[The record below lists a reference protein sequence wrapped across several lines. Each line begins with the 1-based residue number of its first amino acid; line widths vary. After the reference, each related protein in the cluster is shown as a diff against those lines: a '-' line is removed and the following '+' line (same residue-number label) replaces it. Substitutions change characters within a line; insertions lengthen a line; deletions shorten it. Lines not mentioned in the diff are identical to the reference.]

1 MTDRPAPFDGGG
13 GAVPGSATPPGVPPV
28 CSPIAAAMPPLK
40 GDQTVPLGKGDS
52 QGRTERSDGGLGGGS
67 AEHAAPPQAEGGV
80 DTSGGAAPTVLRLGT
95 RTSRLATWQA
105 KHVAA
110 ALQAA
115 WPGLVVELVPFVTE
129 GDKVLDKPLPEIG
142 GKGLFTVELEAA
154 LGAGRIDLAV
164 HSLKDLP
171 TDDPPGL
178 TVGATTERE
187 DPRDAWIC
195 PAGHSLDSLPPGAT
209 VGTSSLRRG
218 SQLLRRR
225 PDLVIRSIRGNVET
239 RIRKVKEGGY
249 HAGVLAL
256 AGLSRL
262 QIEDEAASVLDLD
275 TMLPAP
281 GQAALGVQVRAGD
294 AAVRRLVGALD
305 HAETRAA
312 VTAERQFLASLGG
325 GCSAP
330 IAAYGTV
337 EGDRLR
343 LRGRVVSTDGAR
355 AVEVEADA
363 AFDPADPGG
372 AGRSAGEAAAREALA
387 QGAAAVLVPERA

>member
-1 MTDRPAPFDGGG
+1 MADVSPAPPRPTDARPAG
-13 GAVPGSATPPGVPPV
+13 GA
-28 CSPIAAAMPPLK
+28 
-40 GDQTVPLGKGDS
+40 
-52 QGRTERSDGGLGGGS
+52 GRLPS
-67 AEHAAPPQAEGGV
+67 
-80 DTSGGAAPTVLRLGT
+80 VLRLGT

-105 KHVAA
+105 EHVARE
-110 ALQAA
+110 LRAA
-115 WPGLVVELVPFVTE
+115 WPGLDVELVPFVTE

-142 GKGLFTVELEAA
+142 GKGLFTVELEGA

-195 PAGHSLDSLPPGAT
+195 PTGHALGDLPRGAT

-239 RIRKVKEGGY
+239 RIRKVHEEAY
-249 HAGVLAL
+249 DAGVLAL

-262 QIEDEAASVLDLD
+262 GIEDRAASVLDLD

-281 GQAALGVQVRAGD
+281 GQAALGIQVRAGD
-294 AAVRRLVGALD
+294 EAVRELVGALD
-305 HAETRAA
+305 HPATRAA
-312 VTAERQFLASLGG
+312 VTAERQLLASLGG

-337 EGDRLR
+337 QGGRLH
-343 LRGRVVSTDGAR
+343 LRARVVSLDGAR
-355 AVEVEADA
+355 AVEVEAEA
-363 AFDPADPGG
+363 AYAPERALQ
-372 AGRSAGEAAAREALA
+372 AGREAGEAAARQALS
-387 QGAAAVLVPERA
+387 QGAAEILAEAQA

>member
-1 MTDRPAPFDGGG
+1 MTSPEPTPRPAP
-13 GAVPGSATPPGVPPV
+13 
-28 CSPIAAAMPPLK
+28 
-40 GDQTVPLGKGDS
+40 
-52 QGRTERSDGGLGGGS
+52 
-67 AEHAAPPQAEGGV
+67 
-80 DTSGGAAPTVLRLGT
+80 PTVLRLGT

-105 KHVAA
+105 DHVAA
-110 ALQAA
+110 ELEAA
-115 WPGLVVELVPFVTE
+115 WPGLVVEKVPFVTE

-178 TVGATTERE
+178 TVGATTRRE

-195 PAGHSLDSLPPGAT
+195 PAGGGVDDLPPGAT

-262 QIEDEAASVLDLD
+262 EIEGEAASILDLD

-281 GQAALGVQVRAGD
+281 GQAALGVQVRAD
-294 AAVRRLVGALD
+294 DDAVRRLVGALD

-337 EGDRLR
+337 ENGRLH
-343 LRGRVVSTDGAR
+343 LRGRVVSLDGAR
-355 AVEVEADA
+355 TVEVEAEA
-363 AFDPADPGG
+363 PFDPHHPAR
-372 AGRSAGEAAAREALA
+372 AGREVGEAAAQDALA
-387 QGAAAVLVPERA
+387 QGAAAVLAEASA

>member
-1 MTDRPAPFDGGG
+1 MPERPDR
-13 GAVPGSATPPGVPPV
+13 
-28 CSPIAAAMPPLK
+28 
-40 GDQTVPLGKGDS
+40 
-52 QGRTERSDGGLGGGS
+52 
-67 AEHAAPPQAEGGV
+67 
-80 DTSGGAAPTVLRLGT
+80 LRLGT

-105 KHVAA
+105 EHVAGR
-110 ALQAA
+110 LRQA
-115 WPGLVVELVPFVTE
+115 WPGLDVELVPFVTE
-129 GDKVLDKPLPEIG
+129 GDRTLDRALPEIG

-154 LGAGRIDLAV
+154 LLDGRIDLAV

-171 TDDPPGL
+171 TDDPGGL

-195 PAGHSLDSLPPGAT
+195 PEGHALADLPPGAT

-218 SQLLRRR
+218 SQLLRVR

-239 RIRKVKEGGY
+239 RIRKVHEEDY

-262 QIEDEAASVLDLD
+262 GIEGEAAAVLDLD

-281 GQAALGVQVRAGD
+281 GQAALGVQVRADD
-294 AAVRRLVGALD
+294 AGVRRLVGALD

-312 VTAERQFLASLGG
+312 VTAERQFLAALGG

-330 IAAYGTV
+330 IAAFAEVRDG
-337 EGDRLR
+337 RLH
-343 LRGRVVSTDGAR
+343 LRGRVVSTDGAQTVA
-355 AVEVEADA
+355 AVAEGPFDA
-363 AFDPADPGG
+363 GDPVAAGG
-372 AGRSAGEAAAREALA
+372 AAGESAAQAALADGAARL
-387 QGAAAVLVPERA
+387 LS

>member
-1 MTDRPAPFDGGG
+1 MPDSAPDR
-13 GAVPGSATPPGVPPV
+13 
-28 CSPIAAAMPPLK
+28 
-40 GDQTVPLGKGDS
+40 
-52 QGRTERSDGGLGGGS
+52 
-67 AEHAAPPQAEGGV
+67 
-80 DTSGGAAPTVLRLGT
+80 LRLGT

-105 KHVAA
+105 EHVAHR
-110 ALQAA
+110 LRQS
-115 WPGLVVELVPFVTE
+115 WPGLRVDLVPFVTE
-129 GDKVLDKPLPEIG
+129 GDRTLDRPLPEIG
-142 GKGLFTVELEAA
+142 GKGLFTIELEAA
-154 LGAGRIDLAV
+154 LLDGRIDLAV

-171 TDDPPGL
+171 TDDPAGL

-195 PAGHSLDSLPPGAT
+195 PDGWALADLPPGAT

-218 SQLLRRR
+218 SQLLRQR

-239 RIRKVKEGGY
+239 RIRKVHEEDY

-262 QIEDEAASVLDLD
+262 GIEGQAAAVLDLD

-281 GQAALGVQVRAGD
+281 GQAALGVQVRSGD
-294 AAVRRLVGALD
+294 GGVRRLVGALD

-312 VTAERQFLASLGG
+312 VTAERQFLAALGG

-330 IAAYGTV
+330 IAAYAHVADG
-337 EGDRLR
+337 RLR

-355 AVEVEADA
+355 TVEAEADA
-363 AFDPADPGG
+363 AFSSAD
-372 AGRSAGEAAAREALA
+372 AQAVGRSAGEAAARAALA
-387 QGAAAVLVPERA
+387 EGAAGVLT

>member
-1 MTDRPAPFDGGG
+1 MTRPGPAPPRPAP
-13 GAVPGSATPPGVPPV
+13 
-28 CSPIAAAMPPLK
+28 
-40 GDQTVPLGKGDS
+40 
-52 QGRTERSDGGLGGGS
+52 
-67 AEHAAPPQAEGGV
+67 
-80 DTSGGAAPTVLRLGT
+80 PTVLRLGT

-105 KHVAA
+105 RHVAA
-110 ALQAA
+110 ALEAA
-115 WPGLVVELVPFVTE
+115 WPGLAVELVPFVTE

-195 PAGHSLDSLPPGAT
+195 PGGHGLDDLPRGAT

-225 PDLVIRSIRGNVET
+225 PDLVVRSIRGNVET
-239 RIRKVKEGGY
+239 RIRKVHEEAY
-249 HAGVLAL
+249 DAGVLAL

-262 QIEDEAASVLDLD
+262 GIEGRAASVLPLD
-275 TMLPAP
+275 VMLPAP
-281 GQAALGVQVRAGD
+281 GQAALGVQVRADDG
-294 AAVRRLVGALD
+294 AVREAVGALD

-343 LRGRVVSTDGAR
+343 LRGRVVSLDGAR
-355 AVEVEADA
+355 TVEVGADVA
-363 AFDPADPGG
+363 YQPDAPGG
-372 AGRSAGEAAAREALA
+372 AGREAGEAAAREALA
-387 QGAAAVLVPERA
+387 QGAAALLEAAQA